1 MRWRRAAPLRS
12 LGAAQ
17 GISRM
22 DRFFGLS
29 ANGTGVRTEALAGAT
44 TFLTMAYILIVNPSI
59 MAAAGIDQGAAFVAT
74 CLAAAIGSALMGLV
88 ANYPIA
94 LAPGMGLNAFFA
106 FGVVLGMG
114 VPWQVAL
121 GAVFLGGVLFFLVS
135 VLRIR
140 EWLIGGIPLSLK
152 LGIAAGI
159 GAFLGLIGLKNLGL
173 VVANPAT
180 FVGMGKFTVP
190 VLLGCAGLVAI
201 AALSARRVPGAV
213 LIGIIGTALAG
224 VPFGLT
230 EFKGVVAMPPS
241 IAPTFLQLDIA
252 GALQLGLLGIVF
264 TFFLVDLLDNTGTL
278 IATTHRAGLM
288 RPDGTVPRLGRALM
302 ADSGGAMV
310 GAALGTSTTV
320 SYIESASGIQ
330 QGGRTGLTAVVVAIC
345 FLLALF
351 LAPLAASVPAFATAP
366 ALIFVACLMA
376 QALRGLDWADETE
389 YLPAILTMLAM
400 PFTFSI
406 ATGIGLGFIAYA
418 AIKTLAGRGGEVH
431 GAVWLLAALC
441 VVKFALG

>member
-1 MRWRRAAPLRS
+1 ME
-12 LGAAQ
+12 
-17 GISRM
+17 
-22 DRFFGLS
+22 RFFGLT
-29 ANGTGVRTEALAGAT
+29 AHGTTVRREVLAGAT

-74 CLAAAIGSALMGLV
+74 CLAAAIGSALMGLL

-114 VPWQVAL
+114 VPWQVGL
-121 GAVFLGGVLFFLVS
+121 GAVFLSGVLFFLVS
-135 VLRIR
+135 ILRIR

-190 VLLGCAGLVAI
+190 VLLGCAGLVLI
-201 AALSARRVPGAV
+201 AALSARKVPGAM
-213 LIGIIGTALAG
+213 LIGIILTALAG
-224 VPFGLT
+224 IPFGLT
-230 EFKGVVAMPPS
+230 EFKGVVAAPPS
-241 IAPTFLQLDIA
+241 LAPTFLQLDLA

-288 RPDGTVPRLGRALM
+288 RPDGTVPRLGQALM
-302 ADSGGAMV
+302 ADSGGAMI
-310 GAALGTSTTV
+310 GAVLGTSTTV
-320 SYIESASGIQ
+320 SYIESAAGIQ
-330 QGGRTGLTAVVVAIC
+330 QGGRTGLTALVVAGF

-351 LAPLAASVPAFATAP
+351 LAPLAASIPAFATAP
-366 ALIFVACLMA
+366 ALVFVACLMA
-376 QALRGLDWADETE
+376 QALRALPWGDETE
-389 YLPAILTMLAM
+389 YLPAILTVLAM

-418 AIKTLAGRGGEVH
+418 AIKALAGRAAEVH
-431 GAVWLLAALC
+431 GAVWVLAALC
-441 VVKFALG
+441 VAKFALG